1 MHITDKEKKA
11 IYEAMKQIRE
21 NRRLQEQ
28 KRLSDF
34 TTPGDFDGL
43 PTNVYRGKN
52 NNFVYHNSD
61 EAGLRLASTNNFGPN
76 DTTFM
81 SADPIG
87 RNDPRPMGDNIIFT
101 PDGKEITGTGR
112 GSARGGAEET
122 KRRQGHAYG
131 KKFGLARINSTV
143 DGTRFPGSSPK
154 GFEKYKTKGTK
165 TKLREGEIEEQNGW
179 VNPAQSAIQAALA
192 LTNKKHKDGSYDL
205 KINPF
210 DKVPQIT
217 ASSPAPDLRRT
228 DAYKDKAGNIHVG
241 APVTSSD
248 PQTGFTLTRNQYGEL
263 DAFTGTGR
271 STKEN
276 RAGMIDA
283 RRRNVDQAG
292 MSRLKAAGL
301 NLRDRMRG
309 RPGRADMIGD

>member
-43 PTNVYRGKN
+43 PTDVYRGRN
-52 NNFVYHNSD
+52 NNFVYHNSN
-61 EAGLRLASTNNFGPN
+61 EAGVRLASTNNFGPN

-112 GSARGGAEET
+112 GSSRGGADET
-122 KRRQGHAYG
+122 KRRQGRASA

-143 DGTRFPGSSPK
+143 DGTRFPGSSK
-154 GFEKYKTKGTK
+154 GFKKYNTKSTK
-165 TKLREGEIEEQNGW
+165 TKLREGEIDEQTGMAR
-179 VNPAQSAIQAALA
+179 PAQSAINAALA
-192 LTNKKHKDGSYDL
+192 LTKTSAPAGPYDL
-205 KINPF
+205 NINPY
-210 DKVPQIT
+210 DEVPQIT
-217 ASSPAPDLRRT
+217 ASSPAADLRRT

-263 DAFTGTGR
+263 DAVTGTGR
-271 STKEN
+271 SREEFE
-276 RAGMIDA
+276 AGMRDA
-283 RRRNVDQAG
+283 RRRKVDLAG
-292 MSRLKAAGL
+292 MSPIKASYL